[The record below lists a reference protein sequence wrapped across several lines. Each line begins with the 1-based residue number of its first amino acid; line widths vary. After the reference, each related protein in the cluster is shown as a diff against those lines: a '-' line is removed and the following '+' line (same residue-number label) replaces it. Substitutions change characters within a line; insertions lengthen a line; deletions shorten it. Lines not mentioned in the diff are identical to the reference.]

1 MDTES
6 NQKARRFTK
15 LAWCEKRRENP
26 RKKVASRSQK
36 AGQAGAASKTSP
48 DVRQAKKVNPDFGVW
63 AFIAALIV
71 VVFLMGIR

>member
-15 LAWCEKRRENP
+15 IAWCEKRRKNP

-36 AGQAGAASKTSP
+36 AGQAGAASKISP
-48 DVRQAKKVNPDFGVW
+48 DVRQAKKVNPDFGTW
-63 AFIAALIV
+63 AFVVALILV
-71 VVFLMGIR
+71 VLLMGAR